1 MIRLALLSGVAA
13 AVDPLG
19 AALAELWLPDSSGRL
34 DDVALGADGPGP
46 RRLYGATVGRYANR
60 IAGAAFTLDGQRH
73 ELAANDGPNC
83 LHGGPDG
90 FDLRDWDVVAQDAE
104 AVTLALVSPDGDQ
117 GFPGR
122 LDARVTYRLTAEAD
136 GARLEVTMQATAD
149 RATPVSLTNHAYFN
163 LGGVSNPARITG
175 IDDHRLRV
183 AASRYLPV
191 SDAAIPL
198 PGAPAPVDG
207 TPFDLRAGARL
218 GDRLR
223 AGHPQMLAVR
233 GFDHCFALDGEG
245 LRRAATLTHPSGRSV
260 VLWTDQP
267 GLQVYTGN
275 WLDGTARGKGGAAY
289 RMGDAICLEPGA
301 FPDAP
306 NRPDFPDAI
315 LRPGQTYRH
324 RMALA
329 FQTPS

>member
-1 MIRLALLSGVAA
+1 MIRLSLASGVAA
-13 AVDPLG
+13 AVDPRG
-19 AALAELWLPDSSGRL
+19 AALAALWLPDSNGRL
-34 DDVALGADGPGP
+34 DDVLLGADGPGP

-60 IAGAAFTLDGQRH
+60 IAGAAFTLDGQRY

-122 LDARVTYRLTAEAD
+122 LEARVTYRLTTDAE
-136 GARLEVTMQATAD
+136 GARLEITMQATTN
-149 RATPVSLTNHAYFN
+149 RATPVSLTNHAYVN
-163 LGGVSNPARITG
+163 LGGVSDPARIGG
-175 IDDHRLRV
+175 IDDHHLSV
-183 AASRYLPV
+183 AASHYLPV
-191 SDAAIPL
+191 SDSAIPL
-198 PGAPAPVDG
+198 PDAPAPVNG
-207 TPFDLRAGARL
+207 TPFDLRTGARL

-245 LRRAATLTHPSGRSV
+245 LRRAAMLSHPSGRRM

-267 GLQVYTGN
+267 GLQVYSGN

-329 FQTPS
+329 FPTPS